1 MALDAKEG
9 GLTKAL
15 PHLKAEVGCRAARR
29 ATAEV

>member
-15 PHLKAEVGCRAARR
+15 PHLKAEVAWRAARR
-29 ATAEV
+29 ATAAV